1 MNKKEITN
9 EPTISINNV
18 GETKNTKKAGQED
31 LSSFEVYEQDIK
43 RVKTDELKSV
53 LEKIA
58 KKRAQNY
65 ALSVVGKTTKTEI
78 EAINASISDKKKNRT
93 LFELFTSPLVK
104 NRQVWIPFCIDAIL
118 DTDNC
123 KKLDMT
129 QSEVLR
135 CTSSSYIDTFAHK
148 FDVNLYRG
156 QGTRG
161 FKPISQRSAEEIT
174 RVLSQDQK
182 AELIKQLLAEQK
194 VIED

>member
-1 MNKKEITN
+1 MNKKETTN

-18 GETKNTKKAGQED
+18 GETKKAKKAIGQED

-43 RVKTDELKSV
+43 KVKTDELKSV

-65 ALSVVGKTTKTEI
+65 ALSVVGKTKTEI
-78 EAINASISDKKKNRT
+78 EAINDSISDKKKNRT
-93 LFELFTSPLVK
+93 LFDLFTSPLVK
-104 NRQVWIPFCIDAIL
+104 NRHVWIPVCIDAIL

-135 CTSSSYIDTFAHK
+135 CTTSSYIDTFAHK

-156 QGTRG
+156 QGVRG
-161 FKPISQRSAEEIT
+161 FKPISQRTAEEIT
-174 RVLSQDQK
+174 KVLTPAQK

-194 VIED
+194 AIED

>member
-1 MNKKEITN
+1 MKKKEITK

-18 GETKNTKKAGQED
+18 GETKKTKKAGQED
-31 LSSFEVYEQDIK
+31 LASYETYEQEIK

-53 LEKIA
+53 LEGIA

-65 ALSVVGKTTKTEI
+65 ALSVVGKTKTEI

-194 VIED
+194 AIED